1 MRTSE
6 PGEKKSISEAV
17 RDGSLIDVS
26 ELAKAKGLQCKAFL
40 CASFW
45 EKTLGRSEEKRV
57 RVLKC
62 FANLYNFL
70 GDGDYHTY
78 GVVHAPGLPFST
90 NRHESFCTGI
100 LEPHDDVGLALVIVA
115 YRTENQLNLVRS
127 TGTSGK
133 YGN

>member
-1 MRTSE
+1 MRTRE
-6 PGEKKSISEAV
+6 PGDKKSISEAV

-26 ELAKAKGLQCKAFL
+26 EAAKENWLQCKAFL

-45 EKTLGRSEEKRV
+45 EKTLGRSEAKRDG
-57 RVLKC
+57 VLRC
-62 FANLYNFL
+62 FAKVYNFL
-70 GDGDYHTY
+70 GDGDYSTY

-90 NRHESFCTGI
+90 NTHESFCTGI

-133 YGN
+133 NGN

>member
-1 MRTSE
+1 MALEVSKNT
-6 PGEKKSISEAV
+6 KTISEAV

-26 ELAKAKGLQCKAFL
+26 TLAKEKGLQCKAFL

-45 EKTLGRSEEKRV
+45 EKTIGRSDEKLAK
-57 RVLKC
+57 VLKC

-70 GDGDYHTY
+70 GDYQTY

-90 NRHESFCTGI
+90 NTHESFCTGI
-100 LEPHDDVGLALVIVA
+100 LEPHEDVGLALVIIA
-115 YRTENQLNLVRS
+115 YRTENELNLVRS
-127 TGTSGK
+127 TGNAAE